1 MRDHVVYESR
11 LELARLIF
19 ADFDRAVHRI
29 LAQPGD
35 VHEIAVAYPSV
46 AWVPPV
52 PSALTP
58 GTARACPQ
66 VPPGQAGVALAA
78 AAGPVW
84 LNAPTPTLARTTT
97 TAAAPRT
104 LGLTC
109 IARSRFLFTLEIFK
123 GLSRTQIRTWPS
135 TGWCR

>member
-66 VPPGQAGVALAA
+66 VPPGRPASPWRPQPGRSAQRTHADARENDDDRGSAA
-78 AAGPVW
+78 HPG
-84 LNAPTPTLARTTT
+84 LNLHRAVPLFVHARN
-97 TAAAPRT
+97 
-104 LGLTC
+104 L
-109 IARSRFLFTLEIFK
+109 
-123 GLSRTQIRTWPS
+123 
-135 TGWCR
+135 